1 MKPPEPAHPPP
12 WKATRVTRVENSRDM
27 QQFITITF
35 QSLWQVPNPLP
46 GLPKGN
52 SASIPQA
59 CVMMFVLMLLHFV
72 FRMFARFKVLFLA
85 HQSGM
90 QLACPRHLGRF
101 CIDVIR
107 ESFVSNFC
115 SLTIIFSC
123 SGLQEYCIFRIIA
136 LFLQASAPDMPAS
149 APNLQEAKGKAL
161 MVMFI
166 LVLTY

>member
-1 MKPPEPAHPPP
+1 
-12 WKATRVTRVENSRDM
+12 M

-46 GLPKGN
+46 GLPQGN

-72 FRMFARFKVLFLA
+72 FRMFARFKVLVLA

-107 ESFVSNFC
+107 KSFVSNFC
-115 SLTIIFSC
+115 SLAIILFVVVCRRVASSESFHCSFRPQPLTCLPQHGIYRKPRERHSWSC
-123 SGLQEYCIFRIIA
+123 SFWFSLISTMC
-136 LFLQASAPDMPAS
+136 SS
-149 APNLQEAKGKAL
+149 
-161 MVMFI
+161 VFI
-166 LVLTY
+166 MHSLVV